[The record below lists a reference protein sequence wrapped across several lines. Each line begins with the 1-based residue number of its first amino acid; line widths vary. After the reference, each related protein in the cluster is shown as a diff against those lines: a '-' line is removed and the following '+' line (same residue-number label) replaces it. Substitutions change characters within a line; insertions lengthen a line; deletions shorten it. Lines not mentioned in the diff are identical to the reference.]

1 MISNERDDKVIK
13 LNTGEYEFIS
23 SEDEMRIRKEN
34 FQLAKDEIET
44 LMDSLNEEMKRI
56 DEAQSGMYQKIQRE
70 QKMLQTEP
78 SLARS
83 TLKSF
88 TKNTSLAFLSLKDM

>member
-1 MISNERDDKVIK
+1 MSNERDNRILR
-13 LNTGEYEFIS
+13 LNTGESEFIS

-56 DEAQSGMYQKIQRE
+56 DEAQSGINHKIQRE

-88 TKNTSLAFLSLKDM
+88 TKNTSLAFLSFEDM

>member
-1 MISNERDDKVIK
+1 MSNERDNRIIR
-13 LNTGEYEFIS
+13 LNTGESEFIS

-44 LMDSLNEEMKRI
+44 LMDCLNEEMKRI
-56 DEAQSGMYQKIQRE
+56 DEAQSGIHYKIQRE
-70 QKMLQTEP
+70 QKMLHTEP

-88 TKNTSLAFLSLKDM
+88 TKNTSLAFLSLEDM